1 MGLVYPYKDT
11 IFAEISLIMIVDSLK
26 GFERYLNLHSRF
38 AAAYEFLKKNPPE
51 SLEAGEY
58 PIKGREVYCTIWEGE
73 AKGLE
78 LPKLEVHDS
87 YIDVHILI
95 DGTETIGLRDRG
107 RCMGDNTSYD
117 RDKDIAFLEE
127 EPESFITLGP
137 GNIAIVFPYDAH
149 APLIGTGKIKKAVIK
164 VLM

>member
-26 GFERYLNLHSRF
+26 GFERYLNLHGRF
-38 AAAYEFLKKNPPE
+38 AAAYEFLKKNPPG
-51 SLEAGEY
+51 SLEGGEY
-58 PIKGREVYCTIWEGE
+58 PVKGREVYCTVWEGE
-73 AKGLE
+73 AKGLD

-95 DGTETIGLRDRG
+95 EGTETIGYRDRG
-107 RCMGDNTSYD
+107 RCNGDDIPYD
-117 RDKDIAFLEE
+117 SDKDIAFLEE
-127 EPESFITLGP
+127 EPESFVTLGP